1 MPLPIPF
8 YLRNNQNTPLTHT
21 QLDGNLSILSTKI
34 DNTTCSNLGSGI
46 GIFRDKEVGANEGTM
61 NLYSLSGTNGITIGV
76 SGNSLVIGSTGLAQ
90 DYYTTGLTFNQ
101 GTYDLTVSVND
112 GNDYTVGLGILA
124 TDMTITG
131 GTYDPSTGI
140 GTFTNN
146 SGGTFQVTGFL
157 TGYTDTNTFVTGG
170 TFSSSPDILTFT
182 NNAGVSFDVPM
193 TGTSSTTPNYWI
205 SGSSGNHSIKT
216 INSSSVDATG
226 DFAVAQGEN
235 TLASGQASHAE
246 GNDAIASGN
255 NSHAE
260 GNSTISSGDDSHA
273 EGDSSVSSGNVS
285 HAEGL
290 QATASG
296 NNSHAEGDTTVASGL
311 TSHAEGRGA
320 VAGGYASHAEGR
332 DTYAF
337 GDFSHSEGTGTY
349 ALGSTSHAQN
359 VGNKATGNNSHAG
372 GFGVVASGM
381 TSFAHFHST
390 NPLYGANSDFSA
402 ILGGEENNMD
412 SNSEGSVLLGGA
424 SNIIYNT
431 KNSAIIGGRDNNFI
445 HTGITSIKNSVIIGG
460 DSLTGKNENTVYVP
474 YLNVNNV
481 PGGTPVANLA
491 ITSDGLVITG
501 GTSGGGAGFN
511 WCDANVMSGNTS
523 GCCLDQLWVTT
534 LSGCSPIHVGGSN
547 RIQGT
552 NGNVN
557 VDGILNIKNQSNFN
571 TQPNNN
577 DKTAHLLVWNSN
589 STLGDLTVGDVE
601 YVHKKQL
608 FKRVIKPFTPW
619 EPAGPI
625 EVGNDPT
632 GPGIDIVIGPN
643 NGIKFMASSAETII
657 NLGETATTVTGNFEI
672 TPVSGKI
679 IKVDTSTSTELTTS
693 MDTVDGFV
701 VKSEVGGVTKRTAM
715 SADEIETTGTI
726 KASVISA
733 TTVMIGGVSLSGCCE
748 IDSYYSG
755 GTPAGAWTWDLSGQ
769 STNFE
774 ITLVAGTS
782 QLDLDNVRNG
792 EYGTL
797 IVHQDS
803 VGGRA
808 LTFGDVNGSASTHY
822 VVNGG
827 GGVPKLTT
835 TALATDILSFTYNG
849 NSTFWTVGNDYT

>member
-8 YLRNNQNTPLTHT
+8 YLRNNQNTPLTHS

-34 DNTTCSNLGSGI
+34 DNTTCNNVGSGI
-46 GIFRDKEVGANEGTM
+46 GIFRDKYVGANEGTM
-61 NLYSLSGTNGITIGV
+61 NLYSLSGTNGVTIGI
-76 SGNSLVIGSTGLAQ
+76 SGDTLVIGSTGLAQ

-170 TFSSSPDILTFT
+170 TYSPSVAGYDILTFT
-182 NNAGVSFDVPM
+182 NNEGVSFVVPI
-193 TGTSSTTPNYWI
+193 TGSSSSTSTYWT
-205 SGSSGNHSIKT
+205 SGSSGNYSIKT
-216 INSSSVDATG
+216 INDSSVDATG
-226 DFAVAQGEN
+226 DYAVAQGYSTTASGSRSHAEGSQTIASGFTSHTEGNKTKAFGDYSHAEGNNTKASGEGSHAEGQN
-235 TLASGQASHAE
+235 TLASGESSHTE
-246 GNDAIASGN
+246 GNDTNASGI

-260 GNSTISSGDDSHA
+260 GNSTFSIGDDSHA
-273 EGDSSVSSGNVS
+273 EGDSSIASGDIS
-285 HAEGL
+285 HAEGV
-290 QATASG
+290 QTIAS
-296 NNSHAEGDTTVASGL
+296 
-311 TSHAEGRGA
+311 
-320 VAGGYASHAEGR
+320 GYASHTEGNE
-332 DTYAF
+332 T
-337 GDFSHSEGTGTY
+337 
-349 ALGSTSHAQN
+349 
-359 VGNKATGNNSHAG
+359 KATNQFSHAG
-372 GFGVVASGM
+372 GNLSTASGH
-381 TSFAHFHST
+381 TSFIHST
-390 NPLYGANSDFSA
+390 KSFVIGDR
-402 ILGGEENNMD
+402 
-412 SNSEGSVLLGGA
+412 SVVLGGA
-424 SNIIYNT
+424 N
-431 KNSAIIGGRDNNFI
+431 
-445 HTGITSIKNSVIIGG
+445 
-460 DSLTGKNENTVYVP
+460 LTGTTDDTVYVP
-474 YLNVNNV
+474 YLNINNA
-481 PGGTPVANLA
+481 PGGTPIANLS

-501 GTSGGGAGFN
+501 GTSGGFD
-511 WCDANVMSGNTS
+511 WCDATVHSGNTEA
-523 GCCLDQLWVTT
+523 CCIEKLWVTT
-534 LSGCSPIHVGGSN
+534 LSGCSPIHIGGSN

-571 TQPNNN
+571 AQPNNN

-589 STLGDLTVGDVE
+589 STIGDLTVGDVE

-701 VKSEVGGVTKRTAM
+701 VRSEVGGVSKKTSM
-715 SADEIETTGTI
+715 SADKIETTGTI

>member
-8 YLRNNQNTPLTHT
+8 YLRNNQNTPLTHS

-76 SGNSLVIGSTGLAQ
+76 SENSLVIGSTGLAQ

-193 TGTSSTTPNYWI
+193 TGTSSTTPNYWT
-205 SGSSGNHSIKT
+205 SGSSGNYSIKT
-216 INSSSVDATG
+216 INSSGVDATG

-235 TLASGQASHAE
+235 TIASGGASHAE
-246 GNDAIASGN
+246 GSDTIASGK

-260 GNSTISSGDDSHA
+260 GNTTIASGDDSHA
-273 EGDSSVSSGNVS
+273 EGDFSVSSGNVS
-285 HAEGL
+285 HAEGV
-290 QATASG
+290 QTTASG
-296 NNSHAEGDTTVASGL
+296 NNSHAEGDSTVASGL
-311 TSHAEGRGA
+311 TSHAEGRGS

-337 GDFSHSEGTGTY
+337 GNFSHSEGTGTY
-349 ALGSTSHAQN
+349 AFGSTSHVQN
-359 VGNKATGNNSHAG
+359 VFNKATGDNSHAG
-372 GFGVVASGM
+372 GNQSTAFGH
-381 TSFAHFHST
+381 TSFIHST
-390 NPLYGANSDFSA
+390 KSFVTGDRSVV
-402 ILGGEENNMD
+402 LGGEN
-412 SNSEGSVLLGGA
+412 
-424 SNIIYNT
+424 
-431 KNSAIIGGRDNNFI
+431 
-445 HTGITSIKNSVIIGG
+445 
-460 DSLTGKNENTVYVP
+460 LTGATDDTVYVP
-474 YLNVNNV
+474 YLNINNA
-481 PGGTPVANLA
+481 PGGTPTANLS

-501 GTSGGGAGFN
+501 GTSGGFD

-571 TQPNNN
+571 TAPNNN
-577 DKTAHLLVWNSN
+577 DRTSHILVWNSN
-589 STLGDLTVGDVE
+589 STIGDLTVGDVE

-608 FKRVIKPFTPW
+608 FKQVSQVLKPY

-625 EVGNDPT
+625 EVGTDPV
-632 GPGIDIVIGPN
+632 GPGVIVVVGPYQ
-643 NGIKFMASSAETII
+643 GVRIKGTTADTEV
-657 NLGETATTVTGNFEI
+657 NLGYTAGTATWEHKM
-672 TPVSGKI
+672 TPDK
-679 IKVDTSTSTELTTS
+679 STIFKEDASAFTELTVT
-693 MDTVDGFV
+693 MDETGFE
-701 VKSEVGGVTKRTAM
+701 VKSDVSGVEKISTVN
-715 SADEIETTGTI
+715 ADKIETTGTI

>member
-8 YLRNNQNTPLTHT
+8 YLRNNQNTPLTHS

-216 INSSSVDATG
+216 INSSGVDATG
-226 DFAVAQGEN
+226 NFAVAQGEN
-235 TLASGQASHAE
+235 TLASGTASHAE
-246 GNDAIASGN
+246 GNDTTASGD

-260 GNSTISSGDDSHA
+260 GNSTI
-273 EGDSSVSSGNVS
+273 
-285 HAEGL
+285 
-290 QATASG
+290 ASG
-296 NNSHAEGDTTVASGL
+296 NNSHAEGDTTIASGL

-359 VGNKATGNNSHAG
+359 VGNKATGEHSHAG
-372 GFGVVASGM
+372 GFNSTASGQQ
-381 TSFAHFHST
+381 SFIHST
-390 NPLYGANSDFSA
+390 NSLVTGNRSVV
-402 ILGGEENNMD
+402 LGGQN
-412 SNSEGSVLLGGA
+412 
-424 SNIIYNT
+424 
-431 KNSAIIGGRDNNFI
+431 
-445 HTGITSIKNSVIIGG
+445 
-460 DSLTGKNENTVYVP
+460 LTGATDDTVYVP

-534 LSGCSPIHVGGSN
+534 LSGCSPIHIGGSN

-557 VDGILNIKNQSNFN
+557 VDGILNIKNQSNLN

-657 NLGETATTVTGNFEI
+657 NLGETATTVTGDFEI

-701 VKSEVGGVTKRTAM
+701 VKSEVGGVTKRTSM

-733 TTVMIGGVSLSGCCE
+733 TTVIIGGVSLSGCCE

-774 ITLVAGTS
+774 ITLVSGTS